1 MKIAVTGHLG
11 RLGSELV
18 RQGCDPLTIF
28 NTEQEVDINST
39 SLVRSIGGISPDVII
54 NCAAITDVNSCETEE
69 GYKKALQVNYYGL
82 KNLRENFDGHIIQIS
97 TDYVFDG
104 KHGPYPERA
113 AWSKP
118 PNMYGLTKQAAEVY
132 LLSSPMNN
140 HTVVRTT
147 CLFGS
152 NSKNDLAWNIINTIR
167 NGEQFVSTFV
177 EGNPTYIPFLAEA
190 LIQLASSPVRPT
202 LVHIAG
208 ADVLT
213 RYEFALMVAAEFGL
227 PKENVVGTRKSI
239 LGSAKRP
246 SHAGLKVDYA
256 IKLGLPIYTA
266 VEGVQALKR
275 DADAKV

>member
-1 MKIAVTGHLG
+1 MKIAVTGHRG

-18 RQGCDPLTIF
+18 RLGCIPF
-28 NTEQEVDINST
+28 AVDNDYEADISNSI
-39 SLVRSIGGISPDVII
+39 VRDALSSTNPDVII

-69 GYKKALQVNYYGL
+69 GYKKALSVNYYGV
-82 KNLRENFDGHIIQIS
+82 KNLRENFDGHLIQIS

-118 PNMYGLTKQAAEVY
+118 PNMYGLTKQAAEMY
-132 LLSSPMNN
+132 LLSSPDNN

-152 NSKNDLAWNIINTIR
+152 TNKNDLAWNIINTLQD
-167 NGEQFVSTFV
+167 GEQFVSTFI

-190 LIQLASSPVRPT
+190 LIKLATSPVKPT
-202 LVHIAG
+202 LVNIAG
-208 ADVLT
+208 SDVLT
-213 RYEFALMVAAEFGL
+213 RYEFALMLATEFRL
-227 PKENVVGTRKSI
+227 PKENIIGTRKTI

-246 SHAGLKVDYA
+246 AHSGLKVDYA
-256 IKLGLPIYTA
+256 IKLGLPIYSA
-266 VEGVQALKR
+266 VEGVQAFKR
-275 DADAKV
+275 NSDAKV